1 MLKKV
6 GSQYVVDEENEIS
19 FEATG
24 PYSFLYKN
32 KNLEA
37 TISSEP
43 LKDDKGNYSVCL
55 YLSDLDEWDKP
66 ENRPINDDERDAIH
80 GHATQALQLLGMK
93 VEIE

>member
-1 MLKKV
+1 MWSLRKV
-6 GSQYVVDEENEIS
+6 TTS
-19 FEATG
+19 FFVIA
-24 PYSFLYKN
+24 L
-32 KNLEA
+32 
-37 TISSEP
+37 
-43 LKDDKGNYSVCL
+43 VCL